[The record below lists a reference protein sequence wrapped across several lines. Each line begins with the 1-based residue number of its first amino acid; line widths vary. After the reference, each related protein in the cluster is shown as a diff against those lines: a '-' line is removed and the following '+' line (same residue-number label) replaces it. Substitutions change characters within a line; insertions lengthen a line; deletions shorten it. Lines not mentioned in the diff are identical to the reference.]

1 MTRKLG
7 GTIACAI
14 SLLMAVGPQLAR
26 GSSKVAVVNVGL
38 ASEKYAKTADLE
50 SQFDA
55 VRRKLNQE
63 RDSMKEKIER
73 ANRSLQ
79 EELKPGTDEFRARR
93 KQLVLM
99 EAELQWFVE
108 SEGQKVER
116 GLAESLRSIFTDIQ
130 AAVREVAQEKGV
142 EIVLAS
148 DQLPAETPDSPTQV
162 RQHILLQKVLFW
174 APSLDL
180 TTEVISKLNA
190 RYQAAAP
197 SAGPITIDS
206 AQIKPKE
213 PPPLSPPKKP

>member
-1 MTRKLG
+1 MIRRLSYTVALV
-7 GTIACAI
+7 
-14 SLLMAVGPQLAR
+14 LAVGPQFAR
-26 GSSKVAVVNVGL
+26 GSTKVAVVNVG
-38 ASEKYAKTADLE
+38 AVSEKYAKTADLE
-50 SQFDA
+50 AQFDA

-63 RDSMKEKIER
+63 RDSMKEKIEK

-93 KQLVLM
+93 KQVALM

-108 SEGQKVER
+108 SEGQKVEK
-116 GLAESLRSIFTDIQ
+116 GLADSLRSIFDDIH

-174 APSLDL
+174 TPGVDL
-180 TTEVISKLNA
+180 TEDVITKLNA
-190 RYQAAAP
+190 RYKAAAP
-197 SAGPITIDS
+197 AVGPITIDS
-206 AQIKPKE
+206 AHIKPKE
-213 PPPLSPPKKP
+213 PAQPAPPKKP

>member
-1 MTRKLG
+1 MIRRLSYTVALV
-7 GTIACAI
+7 
-14 SLLMAVGPQLAR
+14 LAVGPQLAR
-26 GSSKVAVVNVGL
+26 GSTKVAVVTVGRV
-38 ASEKYAKTADLE
+38 SEKYVRTADLE
-50 SQFDA
+50 AQFDA

-63 RDSMKEKIER
+63 RDSMKEKIEK

-93 KQLVLM
+93 KQVALM

-108 SEGQKVER
+108 SEGQKMEK
-116 GLAESLRSIFTDIQ
+116 GLAESLRSIFDDIH

-174 APSLDL
+174 TPSLDL
-180 TTEVISKLNA
+180 TEDVITKLNA
-190 RYQAAAP
+190 RYKAAAP
-197 SAGPITIDS
+197 AAGPITIDS

-213 PPPLSPPKKP
+213 PAQPAPPNKP

>member
-1 MTRKLG
+1 MIRRLSYTVALV
-7 GTIACAI
+7 
-14 SLLMAVGPQLAR
+14 LAVGPQFAR
-26 GSSKVAVVNVGL
+26 ASTKVAVVTVG
-38 ASEKYAKTADLE
+38 AVSEKYAKTADLE
-50 SQFDA
+50 AQFDV

-63 RDSMKEKIER
+63 RDSMKEKIEK

-93 KQLVLM
+93 KQVVLM

-108 SEGQKVER
+108 SEGQKVEK
-116 GLAESLRSIFTDIQ
+116 GLADSLRSIFDDIH

-174 APSLDL
+174 TPSLDL
-180 TTEVISKLNA
+180 TEDVITKLNA
-190 RYQAAAP
+190 RYKAAAP
-197 SAGPITIDS
+197 AVGPITIDS

-213 PPPLSPPKKP
+213 PAPPAPPKKP